1 MQKVHDFGDDQVKR
15 FNRSA
20 IVIVRN
26 PYRAVLSFHN
36 YLFGGHKGMAPS
48 SNYLRKGETSERYPC
63 KGLIT
68 SGCEARSEFFCGL
81 REKSDF
87 ALPDPTQPDPV
98 TLLRSPMSD

>member
-15 FNRSA
+15 FNKTA

-48 SNYLRKGETSERYPC
+48 ANYLRKGET
-63 KGLIT
+63 G
-68 SGCEARSEFFCGL
+68 SGEGNASFVETCVEFAGYG
-81 REKSDF
+81 EKDQS
-87 ALPDPTQPDPV
+87 ATRRNGEYLPET
-98 TLLRSPMSD
+98 